1 MWGSLL
7 FCLCLGYDRAMN
19 KMLEKKLSKLP
30 EAEQEAYAA
39 RLLDEL
45 EIERGWD
52 ERFAKSQNLLG
63 EMTASARAES
73 TGGEMPSFEARFART
88 SG

>member
-1 MWGSLL
+1 
-7 FCLCLGYDRAMN
+7 MN
-19 KMLEKKLSKLP
+19 KMLEKAIAELSKLP

-52 ERFAKSQNLLG
+52 ERFAKTQCLLG
-63 EMTASARAES
+63 EMTAKARAEAA
-73 TGGEMPSFEARFART
+73 GGGLFSFDPSNRPAR
-88 SG
+88 